1 LDSNG
6 TQLAMTDEEV
16 VRLFLDIAA
25 GLLSR
30 DDVERL
36 LRPNVLKRMT

>member
-1 LDSNG
+1 
-6 TQLAMTDEEV
+6 MTDEEI

-30 DDVERL
+30 DEVERL
-36 LRPNVLKRMT
+36 LRARIG